1 MMSREGVEMV
11 LGLGERFCVSNPL
24 SRPSDAKWQRL
35 GARSAFAFFVAKAN
49 EVTDAGEARVVAEC
63 GDSRKRI
70 PH

>member
-35 GARSAFAFFVAKAN
+35 GARSARVFFVAKAN